1 MDVIENRDLYSHLY
15 DKIISE
21 CSNLLGCRY
30 DQVLNITHYM
40 SPIYNSD
47 DFYRHKFNGKD
58 QKTSALGQRKF
69 IFRHKVLDLKIVYY
83 QHYFHNAGIC
93 AYFVKK
99 SDWMKA
105 YRALVKINRENRPKV
120 YLNDDIKE
128 KIDEFID
135 SCRRFRTG
143 KFGIKINRGLLLSGK
158 PGNGKT
164 YVGRVIFD
172 RIGTVY
178 TMYTENSLIKGVAND
193 HDLGDCLIDDIS
205 SKMLAREDSVAS
217 TVLSKLDNGIG
228 SLANIRIFTT
238 NESIESID
246 HAFLRP
252 GRIDTVIAIES
263 PNEKTRT
270 EIFSNWNSNIVFDIE
285 KIVDA
290 TAGSTYAELNM
301 YKIYMVDSYMKNGCI
316 DTEEIINRS
325 KKALNIEQ
333 NKQMGF
339 R

>member
-1 MDVIENRDLYSHLY
+1 
-15 DKIISE
+15 
-21 CSNLLGCRY
+21 
-30 DQVLNITHYM
+30 
-40 SPIYNSD
+40 
-47 DFYRHKFNGKD
+47 
-58 QKTSALGQRKF
+58 
-69 IFRHKVLDLKIVYY
+69 
-83 QHYFHNAGIC
+83 
-93 AYFVKK
+93 
-99 SDWMKA
+99 
-105 YRALVKINRENRPKV
+105 
-120 YLNDDIKE
+120 
-128 KIDEFID
+128 
-135 SCRRFRTG
+135 
-143 KFGIKINRGLLLSGK
+143 
-158 PGNGKT
+158 
-164 YVGRVIFD
+164 
-172 RIGTVY
+172 
-178 TMYTENSLIKGVAND
+178 MYTENSLIKGVAND